1 MPPAR
6 VPARGATGRANAPL
20 IEAHPAL
27 RSHCIANDAAE
38 FERASAPQVGPSAA
52 RPNVATSDATARV
65 EQRALGR
72 ANAPLIEAH
81 PALGSHRIANDAAEF
96 ERTSAK

>member
-6 VPARGATGRANAPL
+6 LPARGTTGRANAPL

-38 FERASAPQVGPSAA
+38 FER
-52 RPNVATSDATARV
+52 
-65 EQRALGR
+65 
-72 ANAPLIEAH
+72 
-81 PALGSHRIANDAAEF
+81 
-96 ERTSAK
+96 TSAK